1 MLNQT
6 IGVGRLSLGDRKKRI
21 LKAVVDE
28 YIAHAEPV
36 GSKSIAHRAGLDLS
50 PATIRNEMS
59 DLEELGFLEQPHV
72 SAGRI
77 PSHAG
82 YRLYVNELMNQHK
95 LTMSEMDAINT
106 GLRLRMQELEATVQN
121 VSRVVSQLT
130 QYTTV
135 ALLSDT
141 AKTTIRKYELLYVD
155 PRTVIVVLVTNS
167 TLIKNKYLK
176 TPFSVKEEDLHRL
189 THLLNARVSGLT
201 LDQITLSLVKSM
213 EYESGMLAPLVSEI
227 IDFAAE
233 IMGGEN
239 SNTYVGGTANILRH
253 PEYRDP
259 EKAQRLLDYV
269 TDTHNFSS
277 LSQDEDNGVVHIKI
291 GSENLEE
298 PLQDA
303 SLVYGTYG
311 INDHLKGVIGVL
323 GPTRMDYARVAANL
337 NYFIQGFNKL
347 LKQTFLEDPDR

>member
-1 MLNQT
+1 MA
-6 IGVGRLSLGDRKKRI
+6 LGDRKKKI
-21 LKAVVDE
+21 LKAIIDE
-28 YIAHAEPV
+28 YIANAEPV
-36 GSKSIAHRAGLDLS
+36 GSKSIASRAGLDLS

-59 DLEELGFLEQPHV
+59 DLEALGFLEQPHI

-77 PSHAG
+77 PSNAG

-95 LTMSEMDAINT
+95 LSMSEMDALNT
-106 GLRLRMQELEATVQN
+106 GLRLRMQELEETVQN
-121 VSRVVSQLT
+121 VSRIVSQLT

-135 ALLSDT
+135 TLLSDT

-176 TPFSVKEEDLHRL
+176 TPFAVKEEDLHRL

-201 LDQITLSLVKSM
+201 LDQISLSLVKSI
-213 EYESGMLAPLVSEI
+213 ERECGLLAPLVSQI

-239 SNTYVGGTANILRH
+239 SDVYVGGTANILRH

-269 TDTHNFSS
+269 TDTHNFST
-277 LSQDEDNGVVHIKI
+277 LSNLPEESGVVHVKI

-298 PLQDA
+298 PLRDA

-311 INDHLKGVIGVL
+311 INDNLKGVIGVL

-347 LKQTFLEDPDR
+347 LKQTFLEDPER

>member
-1 MLNQT
+1 M
-6 IGVGRLSLGDRKKRI
+6 GVALGDRKKRI
-21 LKAVVDE
+21 LKAIIDE
-28 YIAHAEPV
+28 YIANAEPV
-36 GSKSIAHRAGLDLS
+36 GSKSIASRSGLDLS

-59 DLEELGFLEQPHV
+59 DLEALGFLEQPHV

-82 YRLYVNELMNQHK
+82 YRLYVNELMNQHR
-95 LTMSEMDAINT
+95 LTMSEMEAINT
-106 GLRLRMQELEATVQN
+106 SLRLRMQELEETVQN

-135 ALLSDT
+135 ALLADT
-141 AKTTIRKYELLYVD
+141 AKTTIRKFELVFVD
-155 PRTVIVVLVTNS
+155 PHTVIVVLVTNS

-176 TPFSVKEEDLHRL
+176 TTFRVAEEDLHRL
-189 THLLNARVSGLT
+189 THLLNTRLAGLT
-201 LDQITLSLVKSM
+201 LEQISLSLVKVIEHECGTLS
-213 EYESGMLAPLVSEI
+213 PLVSEI
-227 IDFAAE
+227 VDFAAE
-233 IMGGEN
+233 IMSGEN
-239 SNTYVGGTANILRH
+239 SDVYIGGTANILRH

-269 TDTHNFSS
+269 TETHNFAN
-277 LSQDEDNGVVHIKI
+277 LSQMPGESGVLHVKI

-337 NYFIQGFNKL
+337 NYFIKGFNKL
-347 LKQTFLEDPDR
+347 LEQTFLEEPDR

>member
-1 MLNQT
+1 M
-6 IGVGRLSLGDRKKRI
+6 GVALGDRKKRI
-21 LKAVVDE
+21 LKAIIDE
-28 YIAHAEPV
+28 YIANAEPV
-36 GSKSIAHRAGLDLS
+36 GSKSIASRSGLDLS

-59 DLEELGFLEQPHV
+59 DLEELGLLEQPHI

-82 YRLYVNELMNQHK
+82 YRLYVNELMNQYK

-106 GLRLRMQELEATVQN
+106 GLRLRMQELEETVQH

-135 ALLSDT
+135 ALLADT
-141 AKTTIRKYELLYVD
+141 AKTTIRKFELMFVD

-176 TPFSVKEEDLHRL
+176 TTFTVREEDLHRL
-189 THLLNARVSGLT
+189 THLLNARLAGLT
-201 LDQITLSLVKSM
+201 LEQISLSLVKVI
-213 EYESGMLAPLVSEI
+213 EHESGVLAPLVSEI
-227 IDFAAE
+227 VDFAAE
-233 IMGGEN
+233 IMSGEN
-239 SNTYVGGTANILRH
+239 NDVFVGGTANILRH

-269 TDTHNFSS
+269 TETHNFAK
-277 LSQDEDNGVVHIKI
+277 LSQMPGESGVLHVKI

-323 GPTRMDYARVAANL
+323 GPTRMDYARVAGNL

-347 LKQTFLEDPDR
+347 LEQTFLENPDR